1 MPSEIVLT
9 NDKHYNDI
17 ASAIRNKNGLSTL
30 YKPSEMAEAINALVV
45 GGTITLQDKTVNP
58 SEETQTITHDTGY
71 MGLGE
76 VTVTPILTE
85 VKTVTE
91 NGNVYPTTGKYLTR
105 VTVNVPQ
112 GGGVNNQNKSVT
124 PTESQQ
130 LVTYDNG
137 YTGLGTVTVGA
148 ISSTYVGSG
157 ITQRSSTDLTASGAT
172 VTVPAGYYSSQ
183 ASKAVSSGSATGPS
197 SLSASSAT
205 VSTGTNTITLTKTGV
220 TTTPTVSAGYVSSA
234 TSSTATVALTASV
247 TTKSATTYTP
257 GTTNQTI
264 ASGTYLTGTQTIS
277 GDADLV
283 SENIKKNVN
292 IFGVTGTYEGES
304 STEVIADDVSTLPS
318 GGEHHNIIG
327 VDISQD
333 TVTARTLVKNYTAHD
348 AEGNAITG
356 IFEGG
361 EIEYEEGT
369 INLPTTTSNYDITFS
384 NTHTSLPTFYII
396 SLASN
401 VVYINTFIS
410 TVFSLTENIGVPQDE
425 NYGVSYGVVAIVSIG
440 SSSYST
446 SSVIRLTKP
455 SSNLSESDTSY
466 PRYWATETRI
476 RIPASASKPIS
487 GPYKWLAVWNNFNS
501 TGE

>member
-112 GGGVNNQNKSVT
+112 GGGEINNQNKSVT

-130 LVTYDNG
+130 SVTYDDG

-172 VTVPAGYYSSQ
+172 VTVPAGYYSEQ
-183 ASKAVSSGSATGPS
+183 ASKAV
-197 SLSASSAT
+197 
-205 VSTGTNTITLTKTGV
+205 
-220 TTTPTVSAGYVSSA
+220 
-234 TSSTATVALTASV
+234 
-247 TTKSATTYTP
+247 
-257 GTTNQTI
+257 
-264 ASGTYLTGTQTIS
+264 ASGTAGTPTATKGTVSNHAISVTPSVTNTTGYITGGTLS
-277 GDADLV
+277 GTAVSVSASELV
-283 SENIKKNVN
+283 SGKKEITANGDNID
-292 IFGVTGTYEGES
+292 VTNYAQVKVAIPGDTPTIDS
-304 STEVIADDVSTLPS
+304 L
-318 GGEHHNIIG
+318 
-327 VDISQD
+327 
-333 TVTARTLVKNYTAHD
+333 TVTPSESEQVFNSSDVDGYKPVTV
-348 AEGNAITG
+348 NAIPN
-356 IFEGG
+356 IRVS
-361 EIEYEEGT
+361 
-369 INLPTTTSNYDITFS
+369 PPVFS
-384 NTHTSLPTFYII
+384 NTYELT
-396 SLASN
+396 
-401 VVYINTFIS
+401 
-410 TVFSLTENIGVPQDE
+410 TENGYFVF
-425 NYGVSYGVVAIVSIG
+425 
-440 SSSYST
+440 
-446 SSVIRLTKP
+446 
-455 SSNLSESDTSY
+455 
-466 PRYWATETRI
+466 
-476 RIPASASKPIS
+476 PASEDRGRPFYTTDGSVTVNLYAEATGDATQAQVLS
-487 GPYKWLAVWNNFNS
+487 GS
-501 TGE
+501 TFTSENG